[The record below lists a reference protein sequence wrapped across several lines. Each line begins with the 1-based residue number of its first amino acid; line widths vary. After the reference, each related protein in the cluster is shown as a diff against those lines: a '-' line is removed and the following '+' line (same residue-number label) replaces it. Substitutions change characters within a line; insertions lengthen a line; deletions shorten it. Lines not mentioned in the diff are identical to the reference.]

1 MSLEVTSPPGCDSC
15 LAPAPQPSF
24 LRRYRD
30 FFLATNTL
38 ITIANAILLVAGA
51 IASLIFKAEPLA
63 NFLWVASALVGGSP
77 IFLLAARGIR
87 KGDLTAGV
95 MVSVAMIAAI
105 LIGEYSAAALV
116 AFMMMFGEI
125 LENFTMARAN
135 NALRELASLIPAQAT
150 VMRDGKPVLV
160 PVDSVAIGDTLLVRN
175 GERIPVDG
183 MVSDG
188 SAAVDQSAITGES
201 VPVDKRVGDVVFA
214 GTINT
219 AGSLQ
224 VVAEKLGRD
233 TTLGTIVKLVE
244 EAQKTQAPV
253 QRLAN
258 RYAQYLVPITF
269 AIAAFVFFITGEI
282 ERSVTVLVVVCPCA
296 LVLATPTALVAAI
309 GNAARHQAIIKTGAS
324 MEALGTIDVVAF
336 DKTGTL
342 TTGHPVVADVVPFR
356 GLSRCEL
363 VTHAA
368 AAEQFSEHP
377 LGRSVVAQACSCCTA
392 TPHAHGVE
400 ILTGY
405 GVRATANGRS
415 VTVGNLALLASAGV
429 HPSDDH
435 RARITA
441 MEGDGYTVI
450 PVGMDADL
458 AGLIALRDEVRPES
472 AAVVNALKQA
482 GIKHTVMIS
491 GDNLPAVRA
500 VAGQVGVD
508 EFHAQVLPQQKL
520 DLIKAMQAEGHR
532 VAYVGDGVN
541 DAPAL
546 AVADL
551 GIAMGVRGA
560 DVAIETASVALMSD
574 DMRGLPHLLALARET
589 QRTIR
594 ISVVFSMGMNLL
606 ALILSSLGVIGPAFG
621 AVMHELSALPVLVYS
636 ARLVSFGYRGSP
648 KDAR

>member
-1 MSLEVTSPPGCDSC
+1 MSLDVTPAVACDTC
-15 LAPAPQPSF
+15 LAPARPPSF

-38 ITIANAILLVAGA
+38 ITIATAILLLAGA
-51 IASLIFKAEPLA
+51 IASLVFQATPAA
-63 NFLWVASALVGGSP
+63 NLIWAASALVGGSP

-135 NALRELASLIPAQAT
+135 HALRQLASLIPAQAT
-150 VMRDGKPVLV
+150 VMRDGKPVV
-160 PVDSVAIGDTLLVRN
+160 VSVDSVAVGDTLLVRN

-201 VPVDKRVGDVVFA
+201 VPVDKGLGDAVYA

-269 AIAAFVFFITGEI
+269 TIAGVVFLLTGHI
-282 ERSVTVLVVVCPCA
+282 ERAVTVLVVVCPCA

-309 GNAARHQAIIKTGAS
+309 GNAARRQAIVKTGAS
-324 MEALGTIDVVAF
+324 MEALGTVDVVAF

-342 TTGHPVVADVVPFR
+342 TTGRPVVADVVPFR
-356 GLSRCEL
+356 DLSRCEL
-363 VTHAA
+363 ITHAA

-377 LGRSVVAQACSCCTA
+377 LGRSMVAQACTCCQS
-392 TPHAHGVE
+392 TPHAHGSEV
-400 ILTGY
+400 LTGY
-405 GVRATANGRS
+405 GVRATANGKT
-415 VTVGNLALLASAGV
+415 VTVGNLALLATAGV
-429 HPSDDH
+429 YPTDDH
-435 RARITA
+435 RARIAA
-441 MEGDGYTVI
+441 MEREGYTVI
-450 PVGMDADL
+450 PVGMDVEL

-472 AAVVNALKQA
+472 AAVVRSLKAA
-482 GIKHTVMIS
+482 GIQRTVMIS

-508 EFHAQVLPQQKL
+508 EFHAQVLPRQKL
-520 DLIKAMQAEGHR
+520 DLIKAMQAQGHR

-546 AVADL
+546 AAADL
-551 GIAMGVRGA
+551 GIAMGLRGA

-594 ISVVFSMGMNLL
+594 ISVIFSMSMNLF
-606 ALILSSLGVIGPAFG
+606 ALVLSSLGIIGPAFG
-621 AVMHELSALPVLVYS
+621 AVMHELSALPVLAYS
-636 ARLVSFGYRGSP
+636 ARLVAYGSRDG
-648 KDAR
+648 DA

>member
-1 MSLEVTSPPGCDSC
+1 MSLDVTPAVACETC
-15 LAPAPQPSF
+15 LAPATPPSF
-24 LRRYRD
+24 FHRYRD
-30 FFLATNTL
+30 FFFATNTL
-38 ITIANAILLVAGA
+38 VTIANGLLLVAGA
-51 IASLIFKAEPLA
+51 VASLVFQSTPAA
-63 NFLWVASALVGGSP
+63 NLLWAASALVGGSP

-135 NALRELASLIPAQAT
+135 NALRDLARLIPEQAT
-150 VMRDGKPVLV
+150 VLRDGQPVAV
-160 PVDSVAIGDTLLVRN
+160 PMSAVAAGDTVLVRN

-183 MVSDG
+183 MVTAG
-188 SAAVDQSAITGES
+188 TAAVDQSAITGES
-201 VPVDKRVGDVVFA
+201 VPVDKGIGDAVYA
-214 GTINT
+214 GTMNT

-224 VVAEKLGRD
+224 VAAQKLGRD
-233 TTLGTIVKLVE
+233 TTLGSIVKLVE

-269 AIAAFVFFITGEI
+269 TIAAFVFLITGHI
-282 ERSVTVLVVVCPCA
+282 ERAVTVLVVVCPCA

-309 GNAARHQAIIKTGAS
+309 GNAARHQAIVKTGAA
-324 MEALGTIDVVAF
+324 MEALGTVDAIAF

-342 TTGHPVVADVVPFR
+342 TTGHPVVTEVVPFR
-356 GLSRCEL
+356 GLTRCEL

-368 AAEQFSEHP
+368 AAEMFSEHP
-377 LGRSVVAQACSCCTA
+377 LGRSLVDQACTCCTS
-392 TPHAHGVE
+392 TPHAHGAEV
-400 ILTGY
+400 LTGY
-405 GVRATANGRS
+405 GVRATANGKAI
-415 VTVGNLALLASAGV
+415 TVGNLALLASSGV
-429 HPSDDH
+429 HPTADH
-435 RARITA
+435 RARIAA
-441 MEGDGYTVI
+441 MEDQGFTVL
-450 PVGMDADL
+450 PVGMDSDL
-458 AGLIALRDEVRPES
+458 AGLIALQDEVRTE
-472 AAVVNALKQA
+472 AAEVVRSLKTA
-482 GIKHTVMIS
+482 GVRRTVMIS

-500 VAGQVGVD
+500 VAQQVGVD

-520 DLIKAMQAEGHR
+520 ELIKAMQAQGHR

-546 AVADL
+546 AAANL

-560 DVAIETASVALMSD
+560 DVAVETASVALMSD

-594 ISVVFSMGMNLL
+594 VSVVFSMSMNLL
-606 ALILSSLGVIGPAFG
+606 ALVLSSLGIIGPAFG
-621 AVMHELSALPVLVYS
+621 AVMHELSALPVLAYS
-636 ARLVSFGYRGSP
+636 ARLVAFKSKQAS
-648 KDAR
+648 